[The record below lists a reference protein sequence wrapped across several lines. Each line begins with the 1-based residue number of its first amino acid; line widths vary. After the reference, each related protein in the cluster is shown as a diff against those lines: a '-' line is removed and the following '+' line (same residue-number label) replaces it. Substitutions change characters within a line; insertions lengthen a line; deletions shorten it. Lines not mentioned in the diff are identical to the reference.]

1 MSDTAYI
8 VLISSLYLLTFGG
21 LSFVLMKAIQSG
33 AEAYSN
39 VYTVDASRQFEDVFL
54 FIPPKRLTEVAWSLS
69 AVMFLLTFFLTGS
82 LESQKA
88 VWRGVACGAVVGIV
102 ALRTPMWLLAIL
114 RARRRRR
121 FNLQL
126 VDALVSMSNSLK
138 AGFSI
143 MQTVESEVQKHMNPL
158 SQEFGILLHETRIGL
173 KFEDAMQN
181 MDDRVQSEDLT
192 LVVRAIE
199 IARQTGGNLTEVFET
214 IASTIRERMRIE
226 GRIRTLTAQG
236 RLQGVII
243 GIMPLLLCGALL
255 LIDPGMMLPFLK
267 SQIGITIIAIVLV
280 LEAIGAVFIRKIVQI
295 DV

>member
-1 MSDTAYI
+1 MSDPAYI
-8 VLISSLYLLTFGG
+8 FLVSSLYLISFGG
-21 LSFVLMKAIQSG
+21 LSFVMLQAIHSG

-39 VYTVDASRQFEDVFL
+39 VYTVEASRQFEDIFL
-54 FIPPKRLTEVAWSLS
+54 FIPPNRLTEVAWSLS
-69 AVMFLLTFFLTGS
+69 AAVFLLVFFLTGS
-82 LESQKA
+82 LESQA
-88 VWRGVACGAVVGIV
+88 SVVRGVACGAVAGVT
-102 ALRTPMWLLAIL
+102 ALQTPKWLLALL
-114 RARRRRR
+114 RIRRRHR
-121 FNLQL
+121 FNNQL

-173 KFEDAMQN
+173 KFEDALNN
-181 MDDRVQSEDLT
+181 MEERVQSEDLT

-214 IASTIRERMRIE
+214 IAATIRERMRIE

-236 RLQGVII
+236 RLQGIII

-255 LIDPGMMLPFLK
+255 LIDPGMMIPFLK
-267 SQIGITIIAIVLV
+267 SKVGIIIIAAVLV
-280 LEAIGAVFIRKIVQI
+280 LESIGAVFIRKIIRINV
-295 DV
+295 